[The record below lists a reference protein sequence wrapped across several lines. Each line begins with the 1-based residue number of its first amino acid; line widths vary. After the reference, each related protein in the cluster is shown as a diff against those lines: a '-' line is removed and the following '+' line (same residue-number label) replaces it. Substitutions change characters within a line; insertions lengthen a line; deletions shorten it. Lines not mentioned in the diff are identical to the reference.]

1 MSLLRVW
8 TPYQTPE
15 DIAALVTGRLL
26 EEIQTGGVIDSF
38 HQSLLLLFMAL
49 GPEDVST
56 ARVGPLTPQAVR
68 TLRLIKRF
76 LGVEFKIR
84 MEKGVKGV
92 KWNDEEEGEEE
103 ERGDRNTEGKANRG
117 TVLLSCLGCGMRN
130 TAKSV
135 T

>member
-1 MSLLRVW
+1 
-8 TPYQTPE
+8 
-15 DIAALVTGRLL
+15 
-26 EEIQTGGVIDSF
+26 
-38 HQSLLLLFMAL
+38 MAL
-49 GPEDVST
+49 GPEDVSK

-92 KWNDEEEGEEE
+92 QWNDEEEEEE
-103 ERGDRNTEGKANRG
+103 EGGGRRDRNTEGKANRG